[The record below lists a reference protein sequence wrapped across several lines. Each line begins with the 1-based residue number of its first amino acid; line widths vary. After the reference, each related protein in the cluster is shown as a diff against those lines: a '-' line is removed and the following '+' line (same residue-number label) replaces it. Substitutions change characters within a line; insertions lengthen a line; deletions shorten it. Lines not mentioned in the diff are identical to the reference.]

1 MTDDTQAII
10 QATIGNGSSVRRSR
24 VPDAGLDPSVS
35 QFLDAIDRRQ
45 QRLGELDDLD
55 GSASTADIIA
65 KINAMLQTHRT
76 R

>member
-1 MTDDTQAII
+1 MTST
-10 QATIGNGSSVRRSR
+10 TRRSR
-24 VPDAGLDPSVS
+24 VPDIPAIDKAHYEFLDGLDK
-35 QFLDAIDRRQ
+35 RQ

-55 GSASTADIIA
+55 GTAATADIIA